1 MQRSGVG
8 VLRWA
13 WAGCLMAPCY
23 NTVRSIP
30 NTFVERSSTLV
41 TGYRCWGVL
50 NIAVTND
57 ALSSAGE
64 PAPPNSRRGRREM
77 YRYC

>member
-1 MQRSGVG
+1 MPGGRADVPAAWFVRCIVRGVGEDGRMQRSGMG

-41 TGYRCWGVL
+41 TGYR
-50 NIAVTND
+50 N
-57 ALSSAGE
+57 
-64 PAPPNSRRGRREM
+64 
-77 YRYC
+77 